1 MAGCAQQPS
10 KDSLWIWCAHSTAAM
25 KAKDVVWMGRRVGR
39 WMPPKCLRKCYPSA
53 TALQTAFMRAR
64 PLRMADPPRRWR
76 CVSPCDGQADRCALA
91 GRLVAQERGDLR
103 VRRKLRQI
111 LRRGQLRLVARGVDH
126 AEEAERLALGGAEL
140 MPGHRRHGHEIA
152 GLDRSDLAA
161 DETMAAPAQD
171 QHRVHV
177 P

>member
-1 MAGCAQQPS
+1 M
-10 KDSLWIWCAHSTAAM
+10 D
-25 KAKDVVWMGRRVGR
+25 RRVGT

-64 PLRMADPPRRWR
+64 PLGAHGRTWPRRWR
-76 CVSPCDGQADRCALA
+76 CVSPYDGQANRCALA
-91 GRLVAQERGDLR
+91 GRLVAQERSDLR

-111 LRRGQLRLVARGVDH
+111 LRRGQLRLVARGVHH
-126 AEEAERLALGGAEL
+126 AEEAERLAPGGAEL

-161 DETMAAPAQD
+161 DEAMAAPAQD

-177 P
+177 PVPFQAGETAGRHLEIAQLPMQLWI